1 MNDDLGDRM
10 KVYEMAEAGRKFMPL
25 LPIVA
30 RLDGKGFSS
39 FTKGLLRPYDE
50 RLSNLMV
57 DCTKY
62 LVSETN
68 ACCGYTQSDEITLA
82 WYAPDYKSEIY
93 FAGRISKMVSVLAA
107 MVSVYFNANKHVLP
121 ETHVKKTALFDCRCW
136 NVPNIIEGT
145 NSFLWREQD
154 ATKNSV
160 SMAARSKFSHKQIN
174 NKNSKEMMDML
185 MSVGINWN
193 DYPNF
198 FKRGTYVQRKV
209 ISRAFSTEELDKLP
223 LKHAARTNKDLIVE
237 RTEYVTLDLPPL
249 GKIKNRDKV
258 IFFGEEPE
266 LFSEEENA

>member
-93 FAGRISKMVSVLAA
+93 FAGRISK
-107 MVSVYFNANKHVLP
+107 
-121 ETHVKKTALFDCRCW
+121 W
-136 NVPNIIEGT
+136 
-145 NSFLWREQD
+145 FLC
-154 ATKNSV
+154 
-160 SMAARSKFSHKQIN
+160 
-174 NKNSKEMMDML
+174 
-185 MSVGINWN
+185 
-193 DYPNF
+193 
-198 FKRGTYVQRKV
+198 
-209 ISRAFSTEELDKLP
+209 
-223 LKHAARTNKDLIVE
+223 
-237 RTEYVTLDLPPL
+237 
-249 GKIKNRDKV
+249 
-258 IFFGEEPE
+258 
-266 LFSEEENA
+266 